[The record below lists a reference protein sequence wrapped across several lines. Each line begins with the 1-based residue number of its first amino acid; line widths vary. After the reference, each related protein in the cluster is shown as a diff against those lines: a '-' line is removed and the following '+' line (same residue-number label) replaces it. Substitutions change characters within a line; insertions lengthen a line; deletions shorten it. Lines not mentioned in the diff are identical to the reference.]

1 MKYVS
6 SLSPKQVQVLQALH
20 HDDASARVRMRAH
33 SILLSNRKYTID
45 QIAAIYEVYRDT
57 VSGWIAAWEQAGP
70 PGLRDQPRS
79 GRPPQLTPAEQERAI
94 ELLKETPRAIKTA
107 LAKLNQEIGKQ
118 LSVWTLK
125 RLAQRKK
132 MKWKRMRKSL
142 KAKRDDTAFKRAQ
155 QEIKVLQKQ
164 HAAGEIELRYF
175 DEVGFTLTPCVP
187 YAWQLSGETLE
198 IPTAHSSRLNVLG
211 FYTTD
216 NECESFIVKGR
227 VNSDVVIDCF
237 NKFSATLDK
246 KTVVLIDNAS
256 VHTSNKFKAKLATWA
271 KKGLQIKYL
280 PTYSP
285 ELNLIE
291 ILWRF
296 IKYLWLPFTAYESFK
311 SLRKS
316 LQNILDGIGE
326 EYCVTFA

>member
-6 SLSPKQVQVLQALH
+6 SLSPQQVQVLQDLQ
-20 HDDASARVRMRAH
+20 HDDTSARVRMRAH
-33 SILLSNRKYTID
+33 SILLSNRKYTIN

-57 VSGWIAAWEQAGP
+57 VSGWLDAWEQAGP

-94 ELLKETPRAIKTA
+94 ELLKETPRALKTA
-107 LAKLNQEIGKQ
+107 LAKLSQETGKQ

-125 RLAQRKK
+125 RLAQQKK
-132 MKWKRMRKSL
+132 MKWKRIRKSL
-142 KAKRDDTAFKRAQ
+142 KAKRDAAAFERAQ
-155 QEIKVLQKQ
+155 EEIKVLQAQ

-187 YAWQLSGETLE
+187 YAWQLSGETLA
-198 IPTAHSSRLNVLG
+198 IPTAHSARLNVLG
-211 FYTTD
+211 FYNTD
-216 NECESFIVKGR
+216 NECASFIVKGR
-227 VNSDVVIDCF
+227 VNSAVVIACF
-237 NKFSATLDK
+237 DQFSTTLDK
-246 KTVVLIDNAS
+246 ETVVLIDNAS
-256 VHTSNKFKAKLATWA
+256 VHTSNKFKAQLAAWA

-311 SLRKS
+311 SLRKA

-326 EYCVTFA
+326 KYCVTFA